1 MARNIIKIARATEAE
16 LSLVKG
22 LLHDYEAVFATDTNK
37 FGIIKPGTENSI
49 IYMLPA
55 IGGVLG
61 SDLSAGN
68 FKITNLAAPTANQD
82 AVTKLYVDTAV
93 GAITGSTNLGITK
106 TGTTNTITSSTGTSA
121 VIAGATTTQAGLVTT
136 GAQTWNG
143 TKTFSLSPIVPTPTD
158 SNHAANMDYV
168 QSYADDAID
177 VTIADL
183 APLLIFRH
191 SAQAAAVGS
200 GGLLSDLDAGG
211 FTLTGVRTPTAGG
224 DATNKTYVDTAL
236 ANAIANIEAEVSGVY
251 RPSGNW
257 NAATNT
263 PAITNPM
270 TEDDVGKVFYV
281 ETAAEEGTERFGFL
295 WHQGDKLAIIE
306 GGVITKWDNV
316 DDVTSV
322 NGQTGTVVLTAVDIS
337 GEFTVGQIPNLPIS
351 KISGLQAALDGKA
364 ASNHTHS
371 AATTSA
377 AGFMSAADKTKLNGI
392 ATGATAN
399 LGTVTNVSAGTQIN
413 GMSMTIATGTTTP
426 TIATAITNAANFRTA
441 IGAGTSS
448 FSGNYNDLTNTPT
461 IPAAQVNVNWNSTSG
476 ITQILN
482 KPSWA
487 TETQAKA
494 GTSTTVFMSPA
505 RTFDAISVA
514 IIDGGDLSELL

>member
-37 FGIIKPGTENSI
+37 FGIIKPGTDNTI

-68 FKITNLAAPTANQD
+68 FKITNLAAPTTDQD
-82 AVTKLYVDTAV
+82 AANKLYVDSKFSETI
-93 GAITGSTNLGITK
+93 GGTDLGITK
-106 TGTTNTITSSTGTSA
+106 TGTTNTITSSTGTNA
-121 VIAGATTTQAGLVTT
+121 EITGATATQAGLVTT
-136 GAQTWNG
+136 GAQTWAG
-143 TKTFSLSPIVPTPTD
+143 VKTFNTSPIVPTPT
-158 SNHAANMDYV
+158 NITHAANMGYVDSFVDDYV
-168 QSYADDAID
+168 GDVVDA
-177 VTIADL
+177 L
-183 APLLIFRH
+183 APLLIFRD
-191 SAQAAAVGS
+191 SRE
-200 GGLLSDLDAGG
+200 GGLLADLDAGG
-211 FTLTGVRTPTAGG
+211 FTLTDVRTPTAGG

-236 ANAIANIEAEVSGVY
+236 TNAIADIEAEISGVY
-251 RPSGNW
+251 RPAGNW

-263 PAITNPM
+263 PAISDPM
-270 TEDDVGKVFYV
+270 TEDDIGKVFYV
-281 ETAAEEGTERFGFL
+281 EVGSDDVERFGFT
-295 WHQGDKLAIIE
+295 WDQGDKLAIIE

-322 NGQTGTVVLTAVDIS
+322 NGKTGTVVLEAADIS
-337 GEFTVGQIPNLPIS
+337 GTFAAGQIPTLAIS

-364 ASNHTHS
+364 LENHTHA
-371 AATTSA
+371 AATTSV

-392 ATGATAN
+392 AAGATAN
-399 LGTVTNVSAGTQIN
+399 LGTVTNVSSGTQIS

-448 FSGNYNDLTNTPT
+448 FSGSYNDLADTPT
-461 IPAAQVNVNWNSTSG
+461 IPAAQVQTNWNATTG
-476 ITQILN
+476 MGVILN
-482 KPSWA
+482 KPAWA
-487 TETQAKA
+487 TEAQDKA